1 MALRR
6 ALFLLAV
13 LVVASASGLAYL
25 SLLPPLF
32 THTPGFDKAMHFLGY
47 GTIALTLDLVLE
59 GRPLSRGASRVPLAL
74 PLVALL
80 ATVEEGLQSL
90 SPVRSC
96 SAWDLAANLLGIV
109 LLGSCGAPLRGLLQR
124 RAEAQAALTSAP

>member
-13 LVVASASGLAYL
+13 LVVAMASGLAYL

-59 GRPLSRGASRVPLAL
+59 GRSVARRGRVPLAL

-80 ATVEEGLQSL
+80 ATVEEGLQTF

-96 SAWDLAANLLGIV
+96 SAWDLAANLLGIL

-124 RAEAQAALTSAP
+124 RAETQAAPRAA